1 MFAIVATTDAI
12 PSGVARSRF
21 CPIALAPTARLSLRS
36 LAAGIVFV
44 LAAGTSNASL
54 KPKRS
59 AAATRRLAPS
69 LAPSGPN
76 TELQECAN
84 ELVRL
89 PPHCSSLALR
99 SLTPDSV
106 ADVRTG

>member
-1 MFAIVATTDAI
+1 MRLRGNWLVTA
-12 PSGVARSRF
+12 SGTRGSA
-21 CPIALAPTARLSLRS
+21 
-36 LAAGIVFV
+36 
-44 LAAGTSNASL
+44 L

-59 AAATRRLAPS
+59 AAATIRLRPTF
-69 LAPSGPN
+69 APSGAN

-84 ELVRL
+84 DWVSE
-89 PPHCSSLALR
+89 PPHDSSLALR